1 MTGRYSRQELFAPI
15 GPSGQKKL
23 KEARAVIIGAG
34 ALGTASAE
42 MLVRAGVGSVKI
54 ADRDYVEWSNLQ
66 RQQLYT
72 EDDVKKEMPKA
83 AAAERRLRSINSDV
97 DVTGLVMDVTAENIF
112 ELIRDASIIVDA
124 ADNFETRLIVND
136 AAVKEGIPFLYG
148 ACVGSYGLTFTVV
161 PGSTPCLHCLL
172 DALPIGGATCDTAGI
187 ISPAVLQVAVF
198 QVTDALKLLTGEECE
213 PVLRSFDL
221 WKNERSEVRADRKS
235 VV

>member
-1 MTGRYSRQELFAPI
+1 
-15 GPSGQKKL
+15 
-23 KEARAVIIGAG
+23 
-34 ALGTASAE
+34 
-42 MLVRAGVGSVKI
+42 SVKI

-136 AAVKEGIPFLYG
+136 AAVKEG
-148 ACVGSYGLTFTVV
+148 
-161 PGSTPCLHCLL
+161 
-172 DALPIGGATCDTAGI
+172 
-187 ISPAVLQVAVF
+187 
-198 QVTDALKLLTGEECE
+198 
-213 PVLRSFDL
+213 
-221 WKNERSEVRADRKS
+221 
-235 VV
+235 

>member
-1 MTGRYSRQELFAPI
+1 M
-15 GPSGQKKL
+15 
-23 KEARAVIIGAG
+23 IIGAG

-136 AAVKEGIPFLYG
+136 AAVKEGIPFL
-148 ACVGSYGLTFTVV
+148 TV
-161 PGSTPCLHCLL
+161 
-172 DALPIGGATCDTAGI
+172 
-187 ISPAVLQVAVF
+187 
-198 QVTDALKLLTGEECE
+198 
-213 PVLRSFDL
+213 PV
-221 WKNERSEVRADRKS
+221 
-235 VV
+235 